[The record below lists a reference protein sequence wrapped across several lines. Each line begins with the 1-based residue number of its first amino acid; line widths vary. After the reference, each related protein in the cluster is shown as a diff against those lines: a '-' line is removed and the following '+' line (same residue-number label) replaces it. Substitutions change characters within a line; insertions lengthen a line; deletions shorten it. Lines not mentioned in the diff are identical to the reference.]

1 MIYDV
6 KLLIG
11 NITVV
16 GIGNELLI
24 IVVDLIVNDVIVI
37 KNIFN
42 FDKIIFEH
50 FHRTVKIGINEDNRD
65 GNHYFYLF

>member
-1 MIYDV
+1 M

-11 NITVV
+11 NITIV
-16 GIGNELLI
+16 GTGNELLI
-24 IVVDLIVNDVIVI
+24 IVVDLIVKGVIVI

-50 FHRTVKIGINEDNRD
+50 FHRTVKNGINGVNSDE
-65 GNHYFYLF
+65 NHYFYLF